1 MSHLVN
7 HVDKALETCDVC
19 RAFDKAPH
27 IPIAGPTAVSAFNEK
42 VHVDLLSLGDLVMAR
57 AMDVF
62 SKYSLLRPAQSEN
75 PQEVW
80 DAFCAGWLG
89 ALGPP

>member
-1 MSHLVN
+1 MSHLAN

-19 RAFDKAPH
+19 RASDKAPR
-27 IPIAGPTAVSAFNEK
+27 IPIAKATTVSACNET
-42 VHVDLLSLGDLVMAR
+42 VQVDLLFLDDHIVAR